1 MCGRIAL
8 YTPPARMARAFDAEL
23 AEGVDRH
30 DQPTWNVGPTTLI
43 DGIRLRRRPDEEERR
58 VLGLYRWGLVPS
70 WSKNPS
76 EGSRLFNARAETI
89 ATKASFRTAFEKHRG
104 LIPVDGFYEWRK
116 VPGRGR
122 QPHFFQR
129 ADGTPMAFAGLF
141 AFWRD
146 QGRTEDDP
154 DAWIRSCTIVTTT
167 AGPDMDGI
175 HDRMPVVLDPEVFDV
190 WLDPDGDGNELRGL
204 LRPPPRGTLT
214 HHRVDPK
221 VGNVKHD
228 TPDLVGEYA
237 APSGGSGT
245 LF

>member
-1 MCGRIAL
+1 MFGRIAL
-8 YTPPARMARAFDAEL
+8 YTPPARLARYFDAEL
-23 AEGVDRH
+23 AEGVDRD

-43 DGIRLRRRPDEEERR
+43 DGVTLRRRPDEEPKR
-58 VLGLYRWGLVPS
+58 VLRLYRWGLVPS
-70 WSKNPS
+70 WAKDPS
-76 EGSRLFNARAETI
+76 GGSRLFNARAETI
-89 ATKASFRTAFEKHRG
+89 ATKPSFRAAFEKHRG
-104 LIPVDGFYEWRK
+104 LIPADGFYEWRK

-129 ADGTPMAFAGLF
+129 ADGDPMAFAGLF

-146 QGRTEDDP
+146 ERRPEDDP
-154 DAWIRSCTIVTTT
+154 EAWIRSCTIVTTT

-190 WLDPDGDGNELRGL
+190 WLDPDGDQHELRGL
-204 LRPPPRGTLT
+204 LRPPPRGTLR

-221 VGNVKHD
+221 VGNVRND
-228 TPDLVGEYA
+228 TPDVLAEYA
-237 APSGGSGT
+237 APSGRSDT